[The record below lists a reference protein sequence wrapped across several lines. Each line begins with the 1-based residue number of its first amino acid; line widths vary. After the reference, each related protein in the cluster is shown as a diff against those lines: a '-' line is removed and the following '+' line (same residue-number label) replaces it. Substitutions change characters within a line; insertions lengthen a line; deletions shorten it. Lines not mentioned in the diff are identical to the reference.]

1 MGKRSGLSALGLRSI
16 PKFIFKLPKLT
27 RLFVRHNNFTLIS
40 LSLAEY
46 QFLTKPGMDLHIH
59 TFPKTPGRDYGD
71 WSGESLPNCPESPV
85 ISIVYNSS
93 NGENWSV
100 CVDAIVLA
108 WTVLSGMAVAVVYL
122 VVMKVVRRHRHRHRG
137 LFDSDAA
144 TSSVTVA
151 PPSLF
156 HWTTFRDLVTPA
168 KPATTTTTSATTII
182 SSSAYPA
189 IESDVTNDTVST
201 ELDGWLLRQQC
212 LLRPHMLEWTEVEYK
227 VRLYHSKQDG
237 IWTDSTSATDVMEV
251 WKGSYRAQLVLV
263 KRVSGSELSLRVFAR
278 QVERLVRFQHPRITA
293 LVGVTWQPHSLALV
307 CADDELVVDLKQC
320 IPHIPTAEVQG
331 QVASHIAAGLRY
343 LHSTAQVHG
352 NLSSSSVVVDAGFS
366 ALLNRL
372 DLVPCDVSK
381 LGMAHQ
387 TLYIAPEVLSGGP
400 HSVAADVY
408 SFGILLAELDTGESV
423 YHFLN
428 RTARCIPGRHDMTVS
443 QLLPLRQALT
453 FNRGSLQPAI
463 VMCLQD
469 DPRSRPPVS
478 YLMNLWT

>member
-1 MGKRSGLSALGLRSI
+1 MIPLPRCHARAAILSFLVLPWIRAMEPYPHLYHPCVSTSCPAACVVNSATDTSPVCVTPGPIDQNPIGVSFNLAAIPEPVLGITMTNDTINATHFFGIPTRRGNLEFLNVSGVPNLNTIIIRFVNMAHTNVEKWIVPPTVATLLLFNCSLVNFPNLTDTDWPSLTYLDMSNNTDQLRTKLEVDQGGEIALRFPFLQQLGGIGLSALGLRSI

-100 CVDAIVLA
+100 CVDDPDSATQIAAIVLA

-263 KRVSGSELSLRVFAR
+263 KRVSGMYC
-278 QVERLVRFQHPRITA
+278 T
-293 LVGVTWQPHSLALV
+293 
-307 CADDELVVDLKQC
+307 
-320 IPHIPTAEVQG
+320 
-331 QVASHIAAGLRY
+331 
-343 LHSTAQVHG
+343 
-352 NLSSSSVVVDAGFS
+352 
-366 ALLNRL
+366 
-372 DLVPCDVSK
+372 
-381 LGMAHQ
+381 LGS
-387 TLYIAPEVLSGGP
+387 I
-400 HSVAADVY
+400 
-408 SFGILLAELDTGESV
+408 
-423 YHFLN
+423 
-428 RTARCIPGRHDMTVS
+428 
-443 QLLPLRQALT
+443 
-453 FNRGSLQPAI
+453 
-463 VMCLQD
+463 
-469 DPRSRPPVS
+469 
-478 YLMNLWT
+478 